1 MGETLHIDGMNVG
14 KVVDVHAIDEVIH
27 AYPLCGGT
35 ALPKNPPLV
44 VMPVRDVLYT
54 IVISGR
60 WLIGLG

>member
-1 MGETLHIDGMNVG
+1 MNVG